1 MHIYREVVL
10 DLVGLGY
17 DVVYNTFH
25 TYSVTFDF
33 AFFFFDNGFGHFY
46 VPYTLVYMRLV
57 E

>member
-33 AFFFFDNGFGHFY
+33 AFFFFSITGSDIFMS
-46 VPYTLVYMRLV
+46 LIR
-57 E
+57 